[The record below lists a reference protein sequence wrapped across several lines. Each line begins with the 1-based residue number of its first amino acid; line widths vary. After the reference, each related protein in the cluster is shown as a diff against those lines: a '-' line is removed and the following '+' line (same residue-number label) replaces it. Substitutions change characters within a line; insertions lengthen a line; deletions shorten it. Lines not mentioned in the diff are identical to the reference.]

1 MMFTLQTLISLR
13 IKVNKNKMNINL
25 SKYINLIFISISFSS
40 SVSALE
46 VLEVKMLNEYS
57 VTREFPGK
65 LLPIEQSKLAFEI
78 PGKIRSI
85 NVDIGDSVIKG
96 QVLASLDSREAQ
108 AQLNQAKARYDLSA
122 QVLNRY
128 KDLRSKGHIS
138 SQDLDKASSEE
149 LVSKSQYD
157 FYKVKLEQTQLLA
170 PFNGIIQDRFLDTG
184 SVING
189 GVPILEVLD
198 SRYIEAHISIP
209 TDYISKINVGESYDF
224 KVEDSL
230 VKAKLQ
236 RLAPM
241 SPGGSSNRL
250 AIFRFNT
257 FFSPGSIVT
266 LKMSIKESQRGT
278 WVPIKSLSQSE
289 QGIWAIYTINEKRI
303 VTRDLVNI
311 IYYEDEYAFVNG
323 TLNNGDLVVLGGAKK
338 TIEGKFID

>member
-1 MMFTLQTLISLR
+1 MFTLQTLISLR
-13 IKVNKNKMNINL
+13 LKVNINKMNINL
-25 SKYINLIFISISFSS
+25 SKHISLICISIFFSS
-40 SVSALE
+40 LVNALE

-85 NVDIGDSVIKG
+85 NVDIGDSVTKG

-108 AQLNQAKARYDLSA
+108 AQLNQAKARYDLAA

-128 KDLRSKGHIS
+128 KDLRSQGHIS
-138 SQDLDKASSEE
+138 SQDLDKARSEE
-149 LVSKSQYD
+149 LVAKSQYD
-157 FYKVKLEQTQLLA
+157 LYKVKLEQTQLLA

-198 SRYIEAHISIP
+198 SRYIEAHVSVP
-209 TDYISKINVGESYDF
+209 AEYISKINTGKSYDF
-224 KVEDSL
+224 QVEDRI

-241 SPGGSSNRL
+241 SPGGSANRL
-250 AIFRFNT
+250 AIFRFDT
-257 FFSPGSIVT
+257 FFNPGSIVT
-266 LKMSIKESQRGT
+266 LKISLKESGRGT

-289 QGIWAIYTINEKRI
+289 QGIWAVYTINEKRI
-303 VTRDLVNI
+303 VVRDLVEVV
-311 IYYEDEYAFVNG
+311 YYEGEYAFVNG
-323 TLNNGDLVVLGGAKK
+323 TLNDGDLIVLGGAKK
-338 TIEGKFID
+338 TIEGKFIN